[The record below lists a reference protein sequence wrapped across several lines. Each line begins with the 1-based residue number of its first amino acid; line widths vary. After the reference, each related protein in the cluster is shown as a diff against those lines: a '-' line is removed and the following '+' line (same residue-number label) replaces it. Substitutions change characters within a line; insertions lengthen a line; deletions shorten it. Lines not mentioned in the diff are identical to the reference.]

1 MNSVPQVKPQ
11 VKHIIDNNGL
21 SREADS
27 YLRVT
32 RNLLRGEGMPSAQIA
47 ERLNAW
53 CDGYRAY
60 GEGKALADVEA
71 GEMALGWEYAQGE
84 YAWNRCM
91 EIESLQNSREAA
103 NYGSLF

>member
-1 MNSVPQVKPQ
+1 MIAQIQPQT
-11 VKHIIDNNGL
+11 KHIINNAGL

-27 YLRVT
+27 YLRVS
-32 RNLLRGEGMPSAQIA
+32 RNLLRGEGLPSAQIA
-47 ERLNAW
+47 QRLNEW

-103 NYGSLF
+103 DYPGSFF